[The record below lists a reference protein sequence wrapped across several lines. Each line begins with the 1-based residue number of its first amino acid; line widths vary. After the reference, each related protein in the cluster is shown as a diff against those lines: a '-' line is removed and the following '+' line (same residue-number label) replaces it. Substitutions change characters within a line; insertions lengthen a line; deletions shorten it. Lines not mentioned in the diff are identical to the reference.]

1 MFSRKRRLMSS
12 RFSRHQ
18 SRSMA
23 EMQSC
28 GRMCLIDMVFSVLA
42 GALYVCDDA
51 DARARLCGGG
61 SCKPHPLTQPAQL
74 HVLSG
79 YLRTQGNEAGNSK
92 QCTSLGVPGLVHWHR
107 IAQMSELLGCFLAS
121 FRGASPHSIALAR
134 AGTGQDRE
142 FGHHTS
148 IRVRLRAI
156 QGHDVSYRMLP
167 RCIPVS

>member
-42 GALYVCDDA
+42 GALYVCDGA
-51 DARARLCGGG
+51 DARARLCGEG

-121 FRGASPHSIALAR
+121 AWGASHHSIVVAR
-134 AGTGQDRE
+134 AGTKQDMKL
-142 FGHHTS
+142 GNHAS
-148 IRVRLRAI
+148 IWVGLMVIRA
-156 QGHDVSYRMLP
+156 HDTSYRRLP